1 MSETR
6 WATGRLAAVQEH
18 RFRLTTDGGQSLLL
32 TLSHGD
38 GTDLEALHRW
48 QSDATRVGVEY
59 AGEPGLASAV
69 ARRIWP
75 A

>member
-1 MSETR
+1 MSERR

-18 RFRLTTDGGQSLLL
+18 RFRLTTDRGQSLLL

-38 GTDLEALHRW
+38 GTDMETLNRW
-48 QSDATRVGVEY
+48 QADGTRVGVEY
-59 AGEPGLASAV
+59 EGEPGLASARV
-69 ARRIWP
+69 HRIWP